1 MLNTNDKATIHGAL
15 AEARQ
20 LVASL
25 EAFDGTSNS
34 KLSLLK
40 HANNIRAA
48 LEEPFHMANR
58 LVDSTSIVAA
68 FYILIHIKALD
79 KLPTQGSV
87 AAADMATA
95 CGVHVSVITRSM
107 RVLVNH
113 GIAHET
119 GRDEYAHNTLSRAF
133 QPDALGSIMF
143 VYGDLMR
150 AWGAVPDYSKSHEP
164 EALHDNRK
172 SPFAFAM
179 GLESES
185 TVFYDV
191 ISMDPARRMMWN
203 LTIQITG
210 ELVPILGMF
219 PFQRLEAQVK
229 REPQRPFVVEIG
241 GGRGQ
246 ALLAIREHCGGSFG
260 GKMLLQDLPI
270 VIESLK
276 PDEIPGIEP
285 MSYNMFTPQP
295 VTSASFRLPPER
307 LNTIS
312 RDQLTIPPDAHVYL
326 MRNLLVDH
334 PDAVVVDILKNT
346 VSAMSPDSRLIVND
360 ILPPDRVTVGG
371 STMACLLDFVL
382 LTTGGKA
389 RSIGEHRHIFDEV
402 GLELVK
408 VYKSEGGQA
417 VMLETRLKDTVTQG
431 GL

>member
-164 EALHDNRK
+164 EELHDNRK

-219 PFQRLEAQVK
+219 PFERLEAQVK

-246 ALLAIREHCGGSFG
+246 ALLAIREHCCGSFG

-295 VTSASFRLPPER
+295 VT
-307 LNTIS
+307 N
-312 RDQLTIPPDAHVYL
+312 AHVYL

-408 VYKSEGGQA
+408 VHKSEDGQA